1 MANRITGRVEVL
13 INGVKLLN
21 KSGAVAMN
29 IGPGDGTPA
38 VKRTMVVGD
47 SGVHGYSEEITPARL
62 EVTVSDRDDKFI
74 ADLYALDGDGVVIF
88 RTING
93 GKVYAMYN
101 VACMEPGNVTAGEG
115 EIPLVFESV
124 SGGWIEISSP
134 V

>member
-1 MANRITGRVEVL
+1 MANKITGRAEILV
-13 INGVKLLN
+13 NGVKLLN

-29 IGPGDGTPA
+29 IGPGDGNAA

-47 SGVHGYSEEITPARL
+47 SGVHGYSEEIAPARL
-62 EVTVSDRDDKFI
+62 EVTITDRDDKFI

-93 GKVYAMYN
+93 GKVYTMTG

-115 EIPLVFESV
+115 EVPLVFESIT
-124 SGGWIEISSP
+124 GGWIEISSP